1 MPGLPKVFVGTEK
14 NNERGNSMKI
24 NVKTLKLNLNDA
36 TLEKLE
42 NKLAKF
48 DRLMGDEA
56 VADVTFKTQKDRVF
70 LEIAIYSGDMIIR
83 AESDDEDAKT
93 AIDKIIGVIEGQFRK
108 YKTKIE
114 KRNKNVDYS
123 KFVVDSVYDVEE
135 EKEFNVVKSKKFSVK
150 PMSVDEAIL
159 QMNLLNHEFFVFTN
173 AETNDV
179 NIVYKRKD
187 KNYGLIEID

>member
-1 MPGLPKVFVGTEK
+1 
-14 NNERGNSMKI
+14 MKL
-24 NVKTLKLNLNDA
+24 NVKTLKLNLNDS
-36 TLEKLE
+36 TIERLES
-42 NKLAKF
+42 KLAKF
-48 DRLMGDEA
+48 DRLMGENA
-56 VADVTFKTQKDRVF
+56 EADVTFKTQKDRVF
-70 LEIAIYSGDMIIR
+70 LEIAIRSAEMIIR
-83 AESDDEDAKT
+83 AESDDEDAKA
-93 AIDKIIGVIEGQFRK
+93 AIDKIVSVLEGQFRK

-114 KRNKNVDYS
+114 KRNKSVDFS
-123 KFVVDSVYDVEE
+123 KFVVDSDFDVEE

-173 AETNDV
+173 ADTNEV

>member
-1 MPGLPKVFVGTEK
+1 M
-14 NNERGNSMKI
+14 
-24 NVKTLKLNLNDA
+24 
-36 TLEKLE
+36 
-42 NKLAKF
+42 
-48 DRLMGDEA
+48 
-56 VADVTFKTQKDRVF
+56 
-70 LEIAIYSGDMIIR
+70 
-83 AESDDEDAKT
+83 
-93 AIDKIIGVIEGQFRK
+93 
-108 YKTKIE
+108 
-114 KRNKNVDYS
+114 NVDYS
-123 KFVVDSVYDVEE
+123 KFVVDSEYDVEE

>member
-1 MPGLPKVFVGTEK
+1 
-14 NNERGNSMKI
+14 MKI
-24 NVKTLKLNLNDA
+24 NVKTLKINLNDS
-36 TLEKLE
+36 TIEKLE
-42 NKLAKF
+42 SKLAKF
-48 DRLMGDEA
+48 DRLMGEDA

-83 AESDDEDAKT
+83 AESDDEDAKV

-123 KFVVDSVYDVEE
+123 KFVVDSDYDIEE

>member
-1 MPGLPKVFVGTEK
+1 
-14 NNERGNSMKI
+14 MKL
-24 NVKTLKLNLNDA
+24 NVKTLKLNLNDS
-36 TLEKLE
+36 TIDRLE

-48 DRLMGDEA
+48 DKLMGASAEA
-56 VADVTFKTQKDRVF
+56 DITFKTQKDRVF
-70 LEIAIYSGDMIIR
+70 LEIAIRSADMIIR
-83 AESDDEDAKT
+83 AESDDEDAKA
-93 AIDKIIGVIEGQFRK
+93 AIDKIVSVLEGQFRK

-123 KFVVDSVYDVEE
+123 MFVVDSDYDVEE
-135 EKEFNVVKSKKFSVK
+135 EKEFNVVKLKKFSVK

-173 AETNDV
+173 ADTNEV